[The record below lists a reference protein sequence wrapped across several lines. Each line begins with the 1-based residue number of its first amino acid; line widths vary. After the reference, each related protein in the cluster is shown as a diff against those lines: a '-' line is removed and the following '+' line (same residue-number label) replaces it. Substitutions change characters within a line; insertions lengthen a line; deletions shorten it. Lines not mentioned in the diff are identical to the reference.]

1 MKKVLSVE
9 AFIEER
15 REDGD
20 TEESISIDLNFWAN
34 KFEGFTRAAME
45 NAGLTVNENWMVE
58 VEEDDDNGRD
68 DYEEMQIKRHDD
80 GDI

>member
-58 VEEDDDNGRD
+58 VEEDEDPTDY
-68 DYEEMQIKRHDD
+68 YEEMQIKRHDD